1 MLPTLVDGNVEDFQN
16 RLSITDNGT
25 VAKGNSREIP
35 HGQSKLK
42 FLSLMAV
49 DWREQYI

>member
-25 VAKGNSREIP
+25 E
-35 HGQSKLK
+35 LK
-42 FLSLMAV
+42 AIVVKSHMAN
-49 DWREQYI
+49 